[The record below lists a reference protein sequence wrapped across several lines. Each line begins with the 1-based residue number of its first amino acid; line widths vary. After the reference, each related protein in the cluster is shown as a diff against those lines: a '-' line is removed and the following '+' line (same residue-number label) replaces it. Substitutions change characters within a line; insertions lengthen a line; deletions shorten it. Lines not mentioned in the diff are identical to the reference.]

1 MGPGPLKCGRP
12 SRDRRRSTVARCA
25 SWTSACVPWTRASR
39 SRSPSRKA
47 VSASCGGSRRRWT
60 SRSSGCT
67 GCPTDQC
74 GWEDWRRAS
83 FGGSPRTKS
92 RPSSDCMDLRDRTV
106 MILGGSGLVGH
117 AVARRLLGAAPR
129 RVVLVALFE
138 EEVRATARALEP
150 HRGRATIEV
159 EWGNVFLPASLAR
172 LERGAVMANP
182 EHRRLMLQDLLS
194 DLTDDVCHRSYLYQL
209 LLKYEPDAV
218 VDSINTATAFAYQ
231 DALGSAQELLAL
243 ARRGEV
249 DAGAVERHVLL
260 LALPQLIRHVQI
272 LVEALKHAQTKAYV
286 KIGTSGTGG
295 MGFNIPYTHSEERPS
310 RPLLTKSAVAGA
322 QSLLLFLLGRTP
334 GAPATIEIKP
344 TATIAWREIGFGPIR
359 RKGRLIP
366 LVDCPNPVAV
376 ADAFA
381 PDSAPWC
388 DLGKPLEGVFIDV
401 GENGLFSPD
410 EFETV
415 TALGQMEFITPEE
428 VADYAVMELEGRP
441 TGRDVVA
448 ALDAATAGP
457 TYRAGVLRAAALGHL
472 RSLERQTKSRA
483 VAYEMLGPPR
493 LTKLLWESHL
503 CALLRPSVRALAQ
516 SRASDLA
523 AEAHTR
529 VQRDSG
535 VRSHILSVGIPILTP
550 DGERLYRGS
559 FVVVPGDRGDP
570 RAAAPRG
577 WVDLRPDQFG
587 LWIQRAQEMLAQ
599 DARRAGRAAD
609 SGSDRDWMAIGA
621 DDPIEP
627 ARFATWV
634 FQFED
639 QGERIKR

>member
-1 MGPGPLKCGRP
+1 
-12 SRDRRRSTVARCA
+12 
-25 SWTSACVPWTRASR
+25 
-39 SRSPSRKA
+39 
-47 VSASCGGSRRRWT
+47 
-60 SRSSGCT
+60 
-67 GCPTDQC
+67 
-74 GWEDWRRAS
+74 
-83 FGGSPRTKS
+83 
-92 RPSSDCMDLRDRTV
+92 MDLRDRTV

-138 EEVRATARALEP
+138 DEVRATARALEP
-150 HRGRATIEV
+150 YRGRTTIEV
-159 EWGNVFLPASLAR
+159 EWGNVFLPASLAQ
-172 LERGAVMANP
+172 LERGSVMANP

-194 DLTDDVCHRSYLYQL
+194 ELTDDVFHRSFLSRL
-209 LLKYEPDAV
+209 LLKYKPDAV

-231 DALGSAQELLAL
+231 DGLRSAQDLLAL

-249 DAGAVERHVLL
+249 DEAAVERHVLQL
-260 LALPQLIRHVQI
+260 TLPQLIRHVQI
-272 LVEALKHAQTKAYV
+272 LVESLKRAETKAYV

-310 RPLLTKSAVAGA
+310 RPLITKSAVAGT

-334 GAPATIEIKP
+334 GAPATVEIKP

-359 RKGRLIP
+359 RKGKPIP
-366 LVDCPNPVAV
+366 LVDCPTPVAL
-376 ADAFA
+376 ARAFDPDA
-381 PDSAPWC
+381 APWC

-401 GENGLFSPD
+401 GENGLFAPD

-457 TYRAGVLRAAALGHL
+457 TYRAGMLRASA
-472 RSLERQTKSRA
+472 LERLRALEHQTKSRS

-503 CALLRPSVRALAQ
+503 CGLLRPSVRALAQ
-516 SRASDLA
+516 SRATDLA
-523 AEAHTR
+523 VEAQTR
-529 VQRDSG
+529 VERDATL
-535 VRSHILSVGIPILTP
+535 RSHILSVGIPILTP

-559 FVVVPGDRGDP
+559 LVVVPGEGGDP
-570 RAAAPRG
+570 LAAAPRG

-587 LWIQRAQEMLAQ
+587 MWIKRAQEMVAQ
-599 DARRAGRAAD
+599 DARRAGRAAE
-609 SGSDRDWMAIGA
+609 SGSDVDWMAIGA
-621 DDPIEP
+621 DHPIEP

-634 FQFED
+634 FRFED
-639 QGERIKR
+639 RGERIKR

>member
-1 MGPGPLKCGRP
+1 M
-12 SRDRRRSTVARCA
+12 
-25 SWTSACVPWTRASR
+25 
-39 SRSPSRKA
+39 
-47 VSASCGGSRRRWT
+47 
-60 SRSSGCT
+60 
-67 GCPTDQC
+67 
-74 GWEDWRRAS
+74 E
-83 FGGSPRTKS
+83 
-92 RPSSDCMDLRDRTV
+92 LRDRTA

-117 AVARRLLGAAPR
+117 AVARRLLAAAPR

-138 EEVRATARALEP
+138 DEVRATARALEP
-150 HRGRATIEV
+150 YRGRTTIEV
-159 EWGNVFLPASLAR
+159 EWGNVFLPASLAQ
-172 LERGAVMANP
+172 LERGSVMANP

-194 DLTDDVCHRSYLYQL
+194 ELTDDVFHRSFLSRL
-209 LLKYEPDAV
+209 LLKYKPDAV

-231 DALGSAQELLAL
+231 DALRSAQDLLAL

-249 DAGAVERHVLL
+249 DEAAVERHVLL
-260 LALPQLIRHVQI
+260 LTLPQLIRHVQI
-272 LVEALKHAQTKAYV
+272 LVESLKRAETKAYV

-310 RPLLTKSAVAGA
+310 RPLITKSAVAGA

-334 GAPATIEIKP
+334 GAPATVEIKP

-359 RKGRLIP
+359 RKGRPIP
-366 LVDCPNPVAV
+366 LVDCPTPVAL
-376 ADAFA
+376 ARAFDPDA
-381 PDSAPWC
+381 APWC

-401 GENGLFSPD
+401 GENGLFAPD

-457 TYRAGVLRAAALGHL
+457 TYRAGMLRAAALERL
-472 RSLERQTKSRA
+472 RALEHQTKSRA

-516 SRASDLA
+516 SRATDLA
-523 AEAHTR
+523 VEAQTR
-529 VQRDSG
+529 VERDATL
-535 VRSHILSVGIPILTP
+535 RSHILSVGIPILTP

-559 FVVVPGDRGDP
+559 LVVVPGEGGDP

-587 LWIQRAQEMLAQ
+587 MWIKRAQEMVAQ
-599 DARRAGRAAD
+599 DARRAGRAAE
-609 SGSDRDWMAIGA
+609 SGSDVDWMAIGA
-621 DDPIEP
+621 DNPIEP

-634 FQFED
+634 FRFED
-639 QGERIKR
+639 RGERIKR

>member
-1 MGPGPLKCGRP
+1 
-12 SRDRRRSTVARCA
+12 
-25 SWTSACVPWTRASR
+25 
-39 SRSPSRKA
+39 
-47 VSASCGGSRRRWT
+47 
-60 SRSSGCT
+60 
-67 GCPTDQC
+67 
-74 GWEDWRRAS
+74 
-83 FGGSPRTKS
+83 
-92 RPSSDCMDLRDRTV
+92 MDLRDRTV

-150 HRGRATIEV
+150 YRGRATLEV
-159 EWGNVFLPASLAR
+159 EWGNVFLPAGIAQ
-172 LERGAVMANP
+172 LERGSVMASA
-182 EHRRLMLQDLLS
+182 EHRRLLIQDLLS
-194 DLTDDVCHRSYLYQL
+194 ELTDDVLQRSFLYQL
-209 LLKYEPDAV
+209 LLKYKPDAV

-231 DALGSAQELLAL
+231 DALRSAQDLLAL

-249 DAGAVERHVLL
+249 DEAAVERHVLL
-260 LALPQLIRHVQI
+260 LTLPQLIRHVQI
-272 LVEALKHAQTKAYV
+272 LVESLKRAETKAYV

-310 RPLLTKSAVAGA
+310 RPLLTKSAVGGA

-334 GAPATIEIKP
+334 GAPAAIEIKP

-359 RKGRLIP
+359 RKGKPIP
-366 LVDCPNPVAV
+366 LVDCPKPVNLAQ
-376 ADAFA
+376 AFR
-381 PDSAPWC
+381 PGVAPWC

-401 GENGLFSPD
+401 GENGLFAPD

-428 VADYAVMELEGRP
+428 VADYVAMELEGRP

-457 TYRAGVLRAAALGHL
+457 TYRAGMLRASALARL
-472 RSLERQTKSRA
+472 RSLEQETQSRA

-503 CALLRPSVRALAQ
+503 CGLLRPSVRALAQ
-516 SRASDLA
+516 SRPVELA
-523 AEAHTR
+523 AEAHAR

-550 DGERLYRGS
+550 DGEGLYRGS
-559 FVVVPGDRGDP
+559 LVVVPGDGADP

-587 LWIQRAQEMLAQ
+587 VWIKRAQQMVAQ
-599 DARRAGRAAD
+599 DVDRAGRAAE
-609 SGSDRDWMAIGA
+609 SGSDVDWMAIGA
-621 DDPIEP
+621 DDPIQP

-634 FQFED
+634 FRFED
-639 QGERIKR
+639 RGERIKR

>member
-1 MGPGPLKCGRP
+1 
-12 SRDRRRSTVARCA
+12 
-25 SWTSACVPWTRASR
+25 
-39 SRSPSRKA
+39 
-47 VSASCGGSRRRWT
+47 
-60 SRSSGCT
+60 
-67 GCPTDQC
+67 
-74 GWEDWRRAS
+74 
-83 FGGSPRTKS
+83 
-92 RPSSDCMDLRDRTV
+92 MDLRDRTV

-150 HRGRATIEV
+150 YRGRATLEV
-159 EWGNVFLPASLAR
+159 EWGNVFLPAGIAQ
-172 LERGAVMANP
+172 LERGSVMANA
-182 EHRRLMLQDLLS
+182 EHRRLLIQDLLS
-194 DLTDDVCHRSYLYQL
+194 ELTDDVLQRSFLYQL
-209 LLKYEPDAV
+209 LLKYKPDAV

-231 DALGSAQELLAL
+231 DALRSAQDLLAL

-249 DAGAVERHVLL
+249 DEAAVERHVLL
-260 LALPQLIRHVQI
+260 LTLPQLIRHVQI
-272 LVEALKHAQTKAYV
+272 LVESLKRAETKAYV

-310 RPLLTKSAVAGA
+310 RPLLTKSAVGGA

-334 GAPATIEIKP
+334 GAPAAIEIKP

-359 RKGRLIP
+359 RKGKPIP
-366 LVDCPNPVAV
+366 LVDCPKPVNLAQ
-376 ADAFA
+376 AFR
-381 PDSAPWC
+381 PGVAPWC

-401 GENGLFSPD
+401 GENGLFAPD

-428 VADYAVMELEGRP
+428 VADYVAMELEGRP

-457 TYRAGVLRAAALGHL
+457 TYRAGMLRASALARL
-472 RSLERQTKSRA
+472 RSLEQETQSRA

-503 CALLRPSVRALAQ
+503 CGLLRPSVRALAQ
-516 SRASDLA
+516 SRPVELA
-523 AEAHTR
+523 AEAHAR

-550 DGERLYRGS
+550 DGEGLYRGS
-559 FVVVPGDRGDP
+559 LVVVPGDGADP

-587 LWIQRAQEMLAQ
+587 VWIKRAQQMVAQ
-599 DARRAGRAAD
+599 DVDRAGRAAE
-609 SGSDRDWMAIGA
+609 SGSDVDWMAIGA
-621 DDPIEP
+621 DDPIQP

-634 FQFED
+634 FRFED
-639 QGERIKR
+639 RGERIKR

>member
-12 SRDRRRSTVARCA
+12 SRDRRRSTVARCG

-47 VSASCGGSRRRWT
+47 VSASSGGSRRCWT

-67 GCPTDQC
+67 GFPTDPC

-83 FGGSPRTKS
+83 IGGSPRTKS

-150 HRGRATIEV
+150 QRGRATIEV

-172 LERGAVMANP
+172 LERGSVTANP

-209 LLKYEPDAV
+209 LLKYKPDAV

-249 DAGAVERHVLL
+249 DAAAVEHHVLL

-295 MGFNIPYTHSEERPS
+295 MGVNIPYTHSEERPS
-310 RPLLTKSAVAGA
+310 RTLLTKSAVGGGPPP
-322 QSLLLFLLGRTP
+322 LPFLIGGPP
-334 GAPATIEIKP
+334 GAPATGGNKTTGAIP
-344 TATIAWREIGFGPIR
+344 RRGNVGGP
-359 RKGRLIP
+359 
-366 LVDCPNPVAV
+366 
-376 ADAFA
+376 
-381 PDSAPWC
+381 
-388 DLGKPLEGVFIDV
+388 
-401 GENGLFSPD
+401 
-410 EFETV
+410 
-415 TALGQMEFITPEE
+415 
-428 VADYAVMELEGRP
+428 GRP
-441 TGRDVVA
+441 
-448 ALDAATAGP
+448 
-457 TYRAGVLRAAALGHL
+457 
-472 RSLERQTKSRA
+472 
-483 VAYEMLGPPR
+483 
-493 LTKLLWESHL
+493 
-503 CALLRPSVRALAQ
+503 
-516 SRASDLA
+516 
-523 AEAHTR
+523 
-529 VQRDSG
+529 
-535 VRSHILSVGIPILTP
+535 
-550 DGERLYRGS
+550 
-559 FVVVPGDRGDP
+559 
-570 RAAAPRG
+570 
-577 WVDLRPDQFG
+577 
-587 LWIQRAQEMLAQ
+587 
-599 DARRAGRAAD
+599 
-609 SGSDRDWMAIGA
+609 
-621 DDPIEP
+621 
-627 ARFATWV
+627 
-634 FQFED
+634 
-639 QGERIKR
+639 QGEPGP

>member
-1 MGPGPLKCGRP
+1 
-12 SRDRRRSTVARCA
+12 
-25 SWTSACVPWTRASR
+25 
-39 SRSPSRKA
+39 
-47 VSASCGGSRRRWT
+47 
-60 SRSSGCT
+60 
-67 GCPTDQC
+67 
-74 GWEDWRRAS
+74 
-83 FGGSPRTKS
+83 
-92 RPSSDCMDLRDRTV
+92 MDLRDRTV

-117 AVARRLLGAAPR
+117 AVARRLLGTAPR
-129 RVVLVALFE
+129 RIVLVALFE
-138 EEVRATARALEP
+138 EEVHATARGLEP
-150 HRGRATIEV
+150 YRGRATIEV
-159 EWGNVFLPASLAR
+159 EWGNVFLSASLAQ
-172 LERGAVMANP
+172 LERGSVMANP

-194 DLTDDVCHRSYLYQL
+194 ELTDDVLHRSFLYQL
-209 LLKYEPDAV
+209 LLKYRPDAV

-231 DALGSAQELLAL
+231 DALRSAQDLLEL

-249 DAGAVERHVLL
+249 DEAAVERHVLVL
-260 LALPQLIRHVQI
+260 TLPQLIRHVQI
-272 LVEALKHAQTKAYV
+272 LVESLKRAETKAYV

-334 GAPATIEIKP
+334 GAPATVEIKP

-359 RKGRLIP
+359 RKGKLIP
-366 LVDCPNPVAV
+366 LVDCPTPVAL
-376 ADAFA
+376 ARAFGTDA
-381 PDSAPWC
+381 APWC

-401 GENGLFSPD
+401 GENGLFAPD

-457 TYRAGVLRAAALGHL
+457 TYRAGMLRAAALEHL
-472 RSLERQTKSRA
+472 RSLERQTGSRA

-503 CALLRPSVRALAQ
+503 CGLLRPSVRALAQ
-516 SRASDLA
+516 SQAVELA
-523 AEAHTR
+523 AEAHAR
-529 VQRDSG
+529 VQRDAG

-550 DGERLYRGS
+550 DGEGLYRGS
-559 FVVVPGDRGDP
+559 LVVVPGDGADP

-587 LWIQRAQEMLAQ
+587 MWIRRAQEMVAQ
-599 DARRAGRAAD
+599 DARRIGRAAE
-609 SGSDRDWMAIGA
+609 SGSDVDWMAIGA

-634 FQFED
+634 FRFED
-639 QGERIKR
+639 RGERIKR

>member
-1 MGPGPLKCGRP
+1 M
-12 SRDRRRSTVARCA
+12 
-25 SWTSACVPWTRASR
+25 
-39 SRSPSRKA
+39 
-47 VSASCGGSRRRWT
+47 
-60 SRSSGCT
+60 
-67 GCPTDQC
+67 
-74 GWEDWRRAS
+74 E
-83 FGGSPRTKS
+83 
-92 RPSSDCMDLRDRTV
+92 LRDRTA

-138 EEVRATARALEP
+138 EEVRATARALAP
-150 HRGRATIEV
+150 YRGRATIEV
-159 EWGNVFLPASLAR
+159 EWGNVFLPASLAQ
-172 LERGAVMANP
+172 LERGAVLANP
-182 EHRRLMLQDLLS
+182 EHRRLLLQDLLS
-194 DLTDDVCHRSYLYQL
+194 ELTEDVFHRSFLYQL
-209 LLKYEPDAV
+209 LQKYKPDAV

-231 DALGSAQELLAL
+231 DALRSAQDLLAL
-243 ARRGEV
+243 AGRGQV
-249 DAGAVERHVLL
+249 DEGAVERHVLL

-272 LVEALKHAQTKAYV
+272 LVESLKRAETKAYV

-334 GAPATIEIKP
+334 GAPATVEIKP

-359 RKGRLIP
+359 RKGKPIP
-366 LVDCPNPVAV
+366 LVDCPTPVALGQ
-376 ADAFA
+376 AFGPGA
-381 PDSAPWC
+381 TPWC
-388 DLGKPLEGVFIDV
+388 ELGKSLEGVFIDV
-401 GENGLFSPD
+401 GENGLFAPD

-457 TYRAGVLRAAALGHL
+457 TYRAGMLRAAALERL
-472 RSLERQTKSRA
+472 RALEHQTKSRA

-493 LTKLLWESHL
+493 LTKLLWESYL
-503 CALLRPSVRALAQ
+503 CSLLRPSVRALAQ
-516 SRASDLA
+516 SEAAELA

-559 FVVVPGDRGDP
+559 LVVVPGDGGDP

-587 LWIQRAQEMLAQ
+587 MWIKRAQEIVAQ
-599 DARRAGRAAD
+599 DARRAGRASD
-609 SGSDRDWMAIGA
+609 SGSDVDWMALGA

-634 FQFED
+634 FRFED
-639 QGERIKR
+639 RGERIKR